1 MQSPQAGRSETGLYA
16 ICRMWGQIPGP
27 TISIR
32 QYVAQKLSGGCASRA
47 SHVEAKQ
54 DDVAILDDVV
64 AAFLAHRASVLGAA
78 LAAKGDEVGA

>member
-54 DDVAILDDVV
+54 DDVAVPDDVV
-64 AAFLAHRASVLGAA
+64 AAFLAHHAGVLGAV
-78 LAAKGDEVGA
+78 LAAEGDEVGA